1 MRIHPAVVLLTIASP
16 LVLAGC
22 LGKVKYP
29 TYYALQLPPVATA
42 PVNKAAT
49 GSIAVHEFR
58 SQEYLRRGSIVY
70 RPSVEEVAFY
80 DYHRWATEPPKTVT
94 EAVVNHLR
102 ASGSFTQV
110 KTYDG
115 RSDVD
120 YVLTG
125 KLERLDE
132 VDYGGGV
139 KVEVALS
146 AELVDSHSGKT
157 VWQDSA
163 SETAMV
169 DKREISGV
177 VSTMS
182 QVTDRAISK
191 LLESLVASTSTKSG
205 L

>member
-1 MRIHPAVVLLTIASP
+1 MRIRPAVVLLTIASS
-16 LVLAGC
+16 LVVAGC
-22 LGKVKYP
+22 FGKVKYP
-29 TYYALQLPPVATA
+29 TYYALQLPPVAIT
-42 PVNKAAT
+42 PTNKTAT

-58 SQEYLRRGSIVY
+58 SQEYLRRGTIVY
-70 RPSVEEVAFY
+70 RPSAEEVAFY
-80 DYHRWATEPPKTVT
+80 EYHRWATEPPKTVT

-110 KTYDG
+110 KSYDG

-132 VDYGGGV
+132 VDYGDGV

-146 AELVDSHSGKT
+146 AELTDSHSGKT

-177 VSTMS
+177 VSMMS
-182 QVTDRAISK
+182 QATDRAINK
-191 LLESLVASTSTKSG
+191 LIESLITSASTKSG